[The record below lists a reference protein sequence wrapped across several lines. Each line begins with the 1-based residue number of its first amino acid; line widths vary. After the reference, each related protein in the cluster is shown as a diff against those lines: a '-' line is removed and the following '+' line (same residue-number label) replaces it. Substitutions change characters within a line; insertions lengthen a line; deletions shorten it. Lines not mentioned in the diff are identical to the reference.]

1 MLKSQSGVGLI
12 EIIIAMVIFGIG
24 ISAAMR
30 TLPDSNKATTRARN
44 VSVATNLAQEQLESL
59 MGTPL
64 TNADLSAGNHA
75 DPRNPLER
83 HFTRTWTVTD
93 NVPLT
98 GMKRVAV
105 SVVYEG
111 GGEDRT
117 VTLTTYLT
125 PRR

>member
-12 EIIIAMVIFGIG
+12 EIIIAMLIFGIG

-30 TLPDSNKATTRARN
+30 TLP
-44 VSVATNLAQEQLESL
+44 ATNLAQEQLEAL

-64 TNADLSAGNHA
+64 TSADLTAGGHV
-75 DPRNPLER
+75 DSRNPLER